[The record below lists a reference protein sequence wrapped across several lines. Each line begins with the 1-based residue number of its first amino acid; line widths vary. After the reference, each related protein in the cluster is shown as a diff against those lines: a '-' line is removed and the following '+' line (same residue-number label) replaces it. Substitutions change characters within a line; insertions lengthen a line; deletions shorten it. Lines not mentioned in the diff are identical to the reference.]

1 MIMRHL
7 ASLLFLPLILGGCV
21 TDPSKGEDAPSIG
34 KLGKDQNYESP
45 SNTYIQLA
53 YEYMKRG
60 DYATALNKAKKAVQR
75 DPNNGNAHL
84 VLALL
89 YEALGENGSANAAYR
104 RALEVDGKNPYALNA
119 YGSYL
124 CKLGEYERALSHFD
138 KALQNPLYQTP
149 WVALANA
156 GYCARKAGNLSRA
169 EAYLR
174 KALERNPGYPMAL
187 FQMAEV
193 RFAQEK
199 FMSARA
205 YLQRYREVAKPTA
218 PMLYLSILTERQL
231 GNADQVRSD
240 ELLLKSDFPDSEQAQ
255 KLGY

>member
-1 MIMRHL
+1 MKRL
-7 ASLLFLPLILGGCV
+7 SLILILPLFLGACA
-21 TDPSKGEDAPSIG
+21 TDLAREENDPKTG
-34 KLGKDQNYESP
+34 KLANEQNYESP
-45 SNTYIQLA
+45 ANTYIKLA
-53 YEYMKRG
+53 QEYMKRG

-75 DPNNGNAHL
+75 DSNNGNAHL
-84 VLALL
+84 VLALI
-89 YEALGENGSANAAYR
+89 YEALEENGSANAAYQR
-104 RALEVDGKNPYALNA
+104 SLKVDSKNPYALNA

-124 CKLGEYERALSHFD
+124 CKLGEHKRSLSMFD

-156 GYCARKAGNLSRA
+156 GYCARKAGDLTLA
-169 EAYLR
+169 QTYLL
-174 KALERNPGYPMAL
+174 KALERNPGYPIAL
-187 FQMAEV
+187 YQMAEV
-193 RFAQEK
+193 RYAQGK
-199 FMSARA
+199 YLSVRA

-218 PMLYLSILTERQL
+218 QMLYLSILNERKL

>member
-1 MIMRHL
+1 MKSLFL
-7 ASLLFLPLILGGCV
+7 ALLISLLLGGCI
-21 TDPSKGEDAPSIG
+21 TNPDRAENDPNTG
-34 KLGKDQNYESP
+34 KLGTDQNYESP

-60 DYATALNKAKKAVQR
+60 DYATALTKAKKAVQR
-75 DPNNGNAHL
+75 DSKNGNAHL
-84 VLALL
+84 VLGLI
-89 YEALGENGSANAAYR
+89 YEQLGENGLANAAYQR
-104 RALEVDGKNPYALNA
+104 SLEVDGKNPYALNA

-124 CKLGEYERALSHFD
+124 CKLGEHQRALPYFD

-156 GYCARKAGNLSRA
+156 GYCARKAGDLEKAQS
-169 EAYLR
+169 YLL

-187 FQMAEV
+187 FQMAET
-193 RFAQEK
+193 RFAQGK
-199 FMSARA
+199 YMSTRA

-218 PMLYLSILTERQL
+218 QMLYLSILTERKL
-231 GNADQVRSD
+231 GNEDQVRSD

>member
-1 MIMRHL
+1 MRL
-7 ASLLFLPLILGGCV
+7 LLLVPLFLFLGGCV
-21 TDPSKGEDAPSIG
+21 TSPDKAENDPNTG
-34 KLGKDQNYESP
+34 KLGADQNYESP

-53 YEYMKRG
+53 NEYMKRG

-84 VLALL
+84 VLGLI
-89 YEALGENGSANAAYR
+89 YEQLGENGSANAAYQR
-104 RALEVDGKNPYALNA
+104 SLEVDSKNPYALNA

-124 CKLGEYERALSHFD
+124 CKLGEYQKALPYFD
-138 KALQNPLYQTP
+138 RALQNPLYQTP

-156 GYCARKAGNLSRA
+156 GYCARKAGDLSMA
-169 EAYLR
+169 QSYLL
-174 KALERNPGYPMAL
+174 KALERNPGFAMAL
-187 FQMAEV
+187 YQMAEV
-193 RFAQEK
+193 RFAQGRY
-199 FMSARA
+199 MSARA

-218 PMLYLSILTERQL
+218 QMLYLSILTERKL
-231 GNADQVRSD
+231 GNDDQVRSD